1 MDYNVVG
8 MWRRIGGE
16 KRPFFKRIAVLSITP
31 QSEGNGL
38 GVGIA
43 DFTTRRVFDQL
54 DLQKTYMNGLTA
66 NAYDA
71 IKIPI
76 VMASDLEACEAALK
90 AANTSAPPRVVWIK
104 NTLELQE
111 LLVSEAL
118 LPEVEAIETLVVD
131 GPAADL
137 ATNEAGT
144 FVRERGRVLLTSE
157 AGAAISR

>member
-1 MDYNVVG
+1 

-16 KRPFFKRIAVLSITP
+16 KRPDFRQIAVLSITP

-43 DFTTRRVFDQL
+43 GFTTRRVFEEL

-66 NAYDA
+66 GALDA

-76 VMASDLEACEAALK
+76 VMASDLAACEAALK
-90 AANTSAPPRVVWIK
+90 AANASGPPKVAWIK
-104 NTLELQE
+104 NTLELQA

-118 LPEVEAIETLVVD
+118 LPEVEALPTLVVD
-131 GPAADL
+131 GELAEIAVDAA
-137 ATNEAGT
+137 GS
-144 FVRERGRVLLTSE
+144 FVREGGRVMLASE
-157 AGAAISR
+157 AGVAVN